1 MKDEMTSM
9 SENKVW
15 SLEDLSN
22 GCRPIRCKWVFKT
35 KRDAKGQVERYKER
49 LVAKGYNQ
57 QEDIDFKESFSPV
70 ATKDS
75 LCIIMAIV
83 AHFDLDLHHMDVRKT
98 FLNGDLVRMFTC
110 LNLLALRKLVR
121 NTWFVNSRNP
131 FMV

>member
-35 KRDAKGQVERYKER
+35 KRDAKGHVERFKAR
-49 LVAKGYNQ
+49 LVAKGYSQ
-57 QEDIDFKESFSPV
+57 QEDIDFKESFSLV

-83 AHFDLDLHHMDVRKT
+83 AHFDLDLHHMDVRTT